1 MNSGRGAFNYA
12 EGCLAGGKAVMMPA
26 AMKLTSCAL
35 RAALSGLLALLA
47 GCATLSPPPAVA
59 VSVVEV
65 RPLESTLLETR
76 VELTLRLTN
85 ESAQALA
92 FAGSTHRLYVNDSQ
106 VGRAVSSE
114 ALTLPAFGT
123 ATPKVTVYL
132 ENLTLLRKAAEF
144 SQAPARLAYRV
155 ESRLH
160 PAGGGWLGDLTL
172 STSGMIDLA
181 GLGITVPPPGR

>member
-1 MNSGRGAFNYA
+1 MMPVLMNFTLSILRLA
-12 EGCLAGGKAVMMPA
+12 LAG
-26 AMKLTSCAL
+26 
-35 RAALSGLLALLA
+35 LLVLLA
-47 GCATLSPPPAVA
+47 GCATLSPPPAVG
-59 VSVVEV
+59 VSVVDV

-85 ESAQALA
+85 ESAQVLA
-92 FAGSTHRLYVNDSQ
+92 FAGSTHRLYVNDSY

-114 ALTLPAFGT
+114 AVNVPAFGT

-144 SQAPARLAYRV
+144 SQAPAKLAYRL

-160 PAGGGWLGDLTL
+160 PAADALWGDVKVAT
-172 STSGMIDLA
+172 TGVIDLA
-181 GLGITVPPPGR
+181 GLGIVPPAATR